1 MSGAI
6 RPIIANVI
14 GIPQQKICGAIV
26 AMIPIFTA
34 LFFIFFYP
42 VFFLCVAHFIF
53 FLLSYQ

>member
-26 AMIPIFTA
+26 AMIPIFIA
-34 LFFIFFYP
+34 LFFMFFI
-42 VFFLCVAHFIF
+42 LCVLCVVHFIF